1 MVNKVKKNTKVISK
15 PRNYVAVAMIR
26 SGKSSGAHQKNHR
39 RELEEFK
46 ARLEEDE
53 LYSEYDDGSY

>member
-1 MVNKVKKNTKVISK
+1 MENKVKKNTKAVSK

-26 SGKSSGAHQKNHR
+26 SGKSSGAHQKNHKAR
-39 RELEEFK
+39 LEDFK